1 MTNAPLSYGMIGGG
15 QGAFIGA
22 VHRTAASLDGHWR
35 LAAGALSSTPDKSI
49 ASARDLNLPAD
60 RTYTTWR
67 DMLAKESARPAAER
81 LHAVS
86 IVTPNA
92 THFEIALGFVTAG
105 FNVICD
111 KPMVVSSAQAAQLA
125 AAVKQSNTLF
135 AVTYN
140 YTGYPMVKQAAAM
153 VRANELGP
161 IRKVFV
167 EYHQGWLATNLEST
181 GQKQAAWRQ
190 NPALAGGAGAI
201 GDIGTHCENLLSTV
215 TGLEIES
222 LAADLASLVPGRAL
236 DDDATVLIKL
246 SGAHAAPHAR
256 ALITITQIAVGEQ
269 NNLTLRI
276 HGQRGSLLW
285 QQEHPNSLT
294 WHKDDGS
301 THILSRA
308 GTGLHDSAAR
318 SSRLP
323 TGHPEGFLEAFAN
336 VYAAIAAAIRANNA
350 GHPPTGIALEYP
362 TLADGARGTR
372 FIERTLESARQ
383 GSRWL
388 AI

>member
-1 MTNAPLSYGMIGGG
+1 MIGGG

-35 LAAGALSSTPDKSI
+35 LTAGALSSTPEKSL
-49 ASARDLNLPAD
+49 ASGRDLNLPPD
-60 RTYTTWR
+60 RNHPTWR
-67 DMLAKESARPAAER
+67 DMLAAESKRPTADR
-81 LHAVS
+81 LHAIA

-92 THFEIALGFVTAG
+92 THFEIALACIQSG

-111 KPMVVSSAQAAQLA
+111 KPMVVTSAQAAELA
-125 AAVKQSNTLF
+125 AAVEKHNTLF

-140 YTGYPMVKQAAAM
+140 YSGYPLIKQAAAM
-153 VRANELGP
+153 VRTNQLGP

-167 EYHQGWLATNLEST
+167 EYHQGWLATHLEST

-215 TGLEIES
+215 TGLEIDS
-222 LAADLASLVPGRAL
+222 LSADLASLVPGRAL

-246 SGAHAAPHAR
+246 SGEHAAPNAR

-276 HGQRGSLLW
+276 HGERGSLSW
-285 QQEHPNSLT
+285 QQEHPNSLI

-308 GTGLHDSAAR
+308 GSGLSDSAAR
-318 SSRLP
+318 ASRLP

-336 VYAAIAAAIRANNA
+336 VYASIAAAIRAKNS

-372 FIERTLESARQ
+372 FIERTLASSRASSA
-383 GSRWL
+383 WL
-388 AI
+388 KF